1 MDAEMNLEQVAVEAL
16 PAIEDSSPVSHRSS
30 IGDNEEQ
37 ALTALKQQLE
47 SAHFVQQMF
56 HQSEIQ
62 KYKGIVQTLVAK
74 INEMKQEDE
83 GSEIRVQELERQL
96 VTACLAMR
104 HMNQVNQGMKNDY
117 EAATMRMSEISQAQR
132 QRDHGLAEE
141 LAQQL
146 RRLRSE
152 AATSFV
158 QLEEKA
164 QGDDMVMAREYERL
178 TAELHEQARENLH
191 LRSGMATTEQ
201 VLTSMRNRHP
211 E

>member
-1 MDAEMNLEQVAVEAL
+1 M
-16 PAIEDSSPVSHRSS
+16 SHRSS

-74 INEMKQEDE
+74 INEMKQEDD